1 MNRRLPLVLLLAIFG
16 GALLWWTWPRQA
28 LPYLSIDWKSGVQRG
43 DQAASDVVLRE
54 YDAQGAL
61 RLLARAQTA
70 YHLPAGNRTYLND
83 LSVQRFRSQGNFSL
97 QAQHGLLQNGDQELV
112 VWGQVFATLAPD
124 STLHTDK
131 LQYDPKTGIL
141 VTSSPVYLTHGR
153 SRLRGTGLWAS
164 IKQEQF
170 QLQSGVQG
178 VYEP

>member
-1 MNRRLPLVLLLAIFG
+1 MTLRFPWLLLLAALG
-16 GALLWWTWPRQA
+16 AALLWWTWPRHA
-28 LPYLSIDWKSGVQRG
+28 LPYPAIDWKSGIQRG

-54 YDAQGAL
+54 YDAEGAL

-70 YHLPAGNRTYLND
+70 YHLPAGNRTYLSD

-97 QAQHGLLQNGDQELV
+97 QAAHGLLQNGDQELT
-112 VWGQVFATLAPD
+112 VWGQVLATLAPD
-124 STLHTDK
+124 NALRTDK
-131 LQYDPKTGIL
+131 LYYDPKTGIL
-141 VTSSPVYLTHGR
+141 RTSSPVYLTHGR
-153 SRLRGTGLWAS
+153 SSLQGTGLWAS